1 MSENRPWYLEPE
13 TFVAVAALIVSFS
26 ALGVGVYEA
35 SLQRTHDRAEV
46 WPNLEVGT
54 FTTGEGAKVIVDNT
68 GLGPAIVE
76 SVAAMVDD
84 TAKHTWRG
92 VFRALLGDSA
102 RNFGNTSLFDHGV
115 RPGDRVEL
123 LTLPASSLP
132 TPFWPQIGRVTLR
145 VCYRSVFEERWMV
158 EARLG
163 TANRRVKVT
172 KCPAQVAGDDF

>member
-1 MSENRPWYLEPE
+1 
-13 TFVAVAALIVSFS
+13 
-26 ALGVGVYEA
+26 
-35 SLQRTHDRAEV
+35 
-46 WPNLEVGT
+46 
-54 FTTGEGAKVIVDNT
+54 VIVDNT

-84 TAKHTWRG
+84 TVAHTWRG
-92 VFRALLGDSA
+92 VFRVLLGDSA

-132 TPFWPQIGRVTLR
+132 TPFWPQIGRVKLR

-163 TANRRVKVT
+163 TANRRVTVT
-172 KCPAQVAGDDF
+172 KCPAQGAGDDF

>member
-1 MSENRPWYLEPE
+1 MSEDRPWYREPE
-13 TFVAVAALIVSFS
+13 SFVAVAALIVSLS
-26 ALGVGVYEA
+26 ALGVGLYEA
-35 SLQRTHDRAEV
+35 RLQRQHDRAEV

-54 FTTGEGAKVIVDNT
+54 FTTGDGAKVIVDNT

-84 TAKHTWRG
+84 APAHTWRG

-132 TPFWPQIGRVTLR
+132 TPFWPQIGRVRLR

-172 KCPAQVAGDDF
+172 KCPAQGAGDDF